1 MTVRV
6 RSELVSFWCIC
17 SSVHQGSW
25 LNCCHTAEMTVL
37 TSDACT
43 AGFHWFFWNTFFFFN
58 YTLHTFLLLSSTLS
72 SPIVQT
78 VVLLLRFSTL
88 CCTLLLFFPSSSL
101 LHSFVRWC
109 FWNLYSFEAY
119 SATQFQNDRKT
130 LLYCVFLMSLQPAL
144 LSEVLVSI
152 TTSYGCDEST
162 FPAAETQRGFRDT
175 GTEWFLG
182 LNIVPLMWTW
192 ENYSAYWLIIVF
204 DALKILRIFCCG
216 SIQLRDHCITMC
228 CKTELLVFV
237 TNSKWSYSVLFCQ
250 DLEKNE
256 QLKPWRPDV
265 RPVDQKNESSGRLT
279 D

>member
-152 TTSYGCDEST
+152 TTSYGCDGST
-162 FPAAETQRGFRDT
+162 FSCSKNTEVLET
-175 GTEWFLG
+175 LA
-182 LNIVPLMWTW
+182 LND
-192 ENYSAYWLIIVF
+192 F
-204 DALKILRIFCCG
+204 
-216 SIQLRDHCITMC
+216 
-228 CKTELLVFV
+228 
-237 TNSKWSYSVLFCQ
+237 
-250 DLEKNE
+250 
-256 QLKPWRPDV
+256 
-265 RPVDQKNESSGRLT
+265 
-279 D
+279 

>member
-43 AGFHWFFWNTFFFFN
+43 AGFHWFFL
-58 YTLHTFLLLSSTLS
+58 LHFAHIS
-72 SPIVQT
+72 
-78 VVLLLRFSTL
+78 FA
-88 CCTLLLFFPSSSL
+88 L
-101 LHSFVRWC
+101 LHSVI
-109 FWNLYSFEAY
+109 SY
-119 SATQFQNDRKT
+119 SADCCTFTALQYS
-130 LLYCVFLMSLQPAL
+130 LLYFTALFSQLFSASLFRPLMFLEFIQLWSVFSDAVSKWQKDTLVLCVSN
-144 LSEVLVSI
+144 VL
-152 TTSYGCDEST
+152 TTCSVEWSVGVYHNVIRLWWKHFSCSKNTG
-162 FPAAETQRGFRDT
+162 FRGFRDT

-250 DLEKNE
+250 DLE
-256 QLKPWRPDV
+256 
-265 RPVDQKNESSGRLT
+265 
-279 D
+279 